1 MASAASTV
9 MATEPDIG
17 LEETQSPEDHVH
29 ASRAVIVRAPRMEEE
44 TFDSW
49 ESFFACLDYWTRQ
62 SRSKGKRRGCFE
74 NSTGC
79 EAHMSVAVA
88 WCATRGF
95 HVKITHQNTTHN
107 HTLGSGSYGNHPSAR
122 CVQDENGIAFVD
134 ELQAAGLKKNPI
146 LQFLRKKTGK
156 RITLRDIHNLV
167 AKLKEARHGPTS
179 VKKNWNAGL
188 REFCTL

>member
-29 ASRAVIVRAPRMEEE
+29 ASRAVIVRAP
-44 TFDSW
+44 
-49 ESFFACLDYWTRQ
+49 
-62 SRSKGKRRGCFE
+62 
-74 NSTGC
+74 
-79 EAHMSVAVA
+79 H
-88 WCATRGF
+88 
-95 HVKITHQNTTHN
+95 
-107 HTLGSGSYGNHPSAR
+107 
-122 CVQDENGIAFVD
+122 ENGIAFVD

>member
-1 MASAASTV
+1 STLI
-9 MATEPDIG
+9 PG
-17 LEETQSPEDHVH
+17 S
-29 ASRAVIVRAPRMEEE
+29 
-44 TFDSW
+44 FDKYYRKLVCTHS
-49 ESFFACLDYWTRQ
+49 WTRQ

-146 LQFLRKKTGK
+146 LQFLRKKTGTRFELVYLSLLLISNIFYVGN

>member
-29 ASRAVIVRAPRMEEE
+29 ASRAVIVRAPR
-44 TFDSW
+44 
-49 ESFFACLDYWTRQ
+49 
-62 SRSKGKRRGCFE
+62 
-74 NSTGC
+74 
-79 EAHMSVAVA
+79 
-88 WCATRGF
+88 F